1 MCFSNNIKQPKCQ
14 TRTTTKASPMV
25 FGLRPHTN
33 NKWDR
38 NFGFTKSP
46 SPSRGSTNT
55 GNTDRFVKII
65 PGSRFQFWPSVAGTT
80 CTRMPSSG
88 SSTTCQT
95 AAESSG
101 RGHTTGQMWPCLD
114 LKYVMKSGY
123 PCSGFYQFKTFN
135 VRPFRGTFAKRS
147 WPNVV
152 DSNRR
157 SAFKKFNW
165 K

>member
-1 MCFSNNIKQPKCQ
+1 
-14 TRTTTKASPMV
+14 MV

-38 NFGFTKSP
+38 NLGFTKSP

-135 VRPFRGTFAKRS
+135 VQHSEGHLQWDHYQMYIWIVDLLLRNLVEYMKESKIPMWWANFRAGLLI
-147 WPNVV
+147 
-152 DSNRR
+152 
-157 SAFKKFNW
+157 
-165 K
+165 